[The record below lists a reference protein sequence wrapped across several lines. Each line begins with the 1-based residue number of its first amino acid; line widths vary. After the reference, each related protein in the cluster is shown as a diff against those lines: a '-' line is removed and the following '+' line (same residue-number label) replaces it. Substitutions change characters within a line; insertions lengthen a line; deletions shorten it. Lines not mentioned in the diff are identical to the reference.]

1 MSYMIISTLDLL
13 CAANLGAPEGVE
25 VTEGDISRAV
35 TSWVMANPVH
45 GRSVFVVETVG
56 DARDRVAVRGMFDSD
71 RVFADLA
78 TSTGWIAEAQSLAQ
92 ARADYRAGQ
101 LIG

>member
-25 VTEGDISRAV
+25 VTEADVYRAV
-35 TSWVMANPVH
+35 DHWVFRNPAH
-45 GRSVFVVETVG
+45 GRSVFVVETAA
-56 DARDRVAVRGMFDSD
+56 DAKDRIRIRGLADAE
-71 RVFADLA
+71 RVHPDLA